1 MSANSQGTKAASQR
15 KGPEG
20 LRAVERSVAIL
31 FALSMHPEG
40 ISLAELSRET
50 GITMTT
56 VHRMLAALR
65 GSHLV
70 RETPTGL
77 QSLGLGTLVLSGA
90 FLEGLDVRTEAHPFL
105 MKLRDKTNETCH
117 LGSLASSQIVYIDK
131 IDSRQTVRMTSRVG
145 GTSPAIRTAMGKAIL
160 AHSSEEVVQDV
171 LRESSYQ
178 QGLEVDA
185 PTLRAE
191 LDRVRADGY
200 STDLE
205 DQEPGICCVGA
216 AIMDSSRRVVAGI
229 SVSTPSARFD
239 RDNVAELG
247 DAVCSAADEI
257 SEALG
262 YLSSSRKAAFE
273 RFAVESRDRLGATET

>member
-1 MSANSQGTKAASQR
+1 MSALDQDAKAASQR

-20 LRAVERSVAIL
+20 LRAVERAVAIL

-40 ISLAELSRET
+40 VSLAELSRET

-56 VHRMLAALR
+56 AHRMIAALR
-65 GSHLV
+65 SSHLV

-90 FLEGLDVRTEAHPFL
+90 FLEGLDVRSEAHHYL
-105 MKLRDKTNETCH
+105 LALRDKTNETCH

-131 IDSRQTVRMTSRVG
+131 IDSRQRVRMTSRVG

-160 AHSSEEVVQDV
+160 AHSSEEVLQEV
-171 LRESSYQ
+171 LRESRRQ
-178 QGLEVDA
+178 QYLDVDEVK
-185 PTLRAE
+185 LRAE

-216 AIMDSSRRVVAGI
+216 AIVDNSGRVVAGI
-229 SVSTPSARFD
+229 SVSTPTPRFD
-239 RDNVAELG
+239 REKVAELG
-247 DAVCSAADEI
+247 ATVRTTAAEI
-257 SEALG
+257 SKALG
-262 YLSSSRKAAFE
+262 YLSSSRKAASSS
-273 RFAVESRDRLGATET
+273 FAVESES